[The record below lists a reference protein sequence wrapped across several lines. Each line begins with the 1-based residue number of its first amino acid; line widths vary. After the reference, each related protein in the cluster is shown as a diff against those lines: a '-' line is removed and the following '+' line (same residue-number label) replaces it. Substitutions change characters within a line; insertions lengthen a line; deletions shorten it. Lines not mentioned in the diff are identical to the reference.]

1 LKPRLL
7 AVDWGDK
14 RIGLAVSDEL
24 GMLASPA
31 GTIVR
36 RAGKRPP
43 LAELMRYADEL
54 QVAEYIFGLP
64 LDEYGSETA
73 RCLEVR
79 SVAATLAA
87 RQALPVRLV
96 DERFTT
102 SAALRSIR
110 NQGGS
115 TRGRKDDV
123 DALAACI
130 LLEGVLRATGQG
142 VQLGERVGAKLLMN
156 TDPKPAAKLTAK
168 PLGGDSVLNT
178 DPKPDA

>member
-1 LKPRLL
+1 MIGRLL

-24 GMLASPA
+24 GMLASSA

-36 RAGKRPP
+36 RVGKRPP
-43 LAELMRYADEL
+43 LAELMRQAESL
-54 QVAEYIFGLP
+54 GVVAYIFGLP
-64 LDEYGSETA
+64 LDEQGVDTA
-73 RCLEVR
+73 RCEEVR
-79 SVAATLAA
+79 AVAALLVA
-87 RQALPVRLV
+87 RQSRPVRLV

-110 NQGGS
+110 AQGGS

-130 LLEGVLRATGQG
+130 LLEGVLRASAQG
-142 VQLGERVGAKLLMN
+142 VTLGELV
-156 TDPKPAAKLTAK
+156 PAVTRGSAPAGK
-168 PLGGDSVLNT
+168 
-178 DPKPDA
+178 

>member
-1 LKPRLL
+1 MIGRLL

-14 RIGLAVSDEL
+14 RVGLAVSDEL

-43 LAELMRYADEL
+43 IAELIRQAESL
-54 QVAEYIFGLP
+54 QVSGFIFGLP
-64 LDEYGSETA
+64 LDEYGGETD
-73 RCLEVR
+73 RSVEVR
-79 SVAATLAA
+79 GVAATLAS
-87 RQALPVRLV
+87 RQVLPIRLV

-110 NQGGS
+110 EQGGS
-115 TRGRKDDV
+115 TRGRKNDV

-130 LLEGVLRATGQG
+130 LLEGVLRASARG
-142 VQLGERVGAKLLMN
+142 VELGEKVGA
-156 TDPKPAAKLTAK
+156 
-168 PLGGDSVLNT
+168 
-178 DPKPDA
+178 